1 MLLLRN
7 MCFLNEPPSVKAI
20 IGRHHIVYLKR
31 FSKEKNKVY
40 EDPMQKRMHAFE
52 KGVVDVLAVD
62 FFAVATF
69 GNMSII
75 NSNNRR

>member
-1 MLLLRN
+1 
-7 MCFLNEPPSVKAI
+7 
-20 IGRHHIVYLKR
+20 
-31 FSKEKNKVY
+31 
-40 EDPMQKRMHAFE
+40 MQKRMHAFE